1 MIKKIKKELVVLV
14 FLMLGI
20 FAVPNIDGIVYN
32 EFSYFHNLSSNVYL
46 KNFFIKITV
55 LGDSLW
61 FFLASIL
68 IFIFSFFFKKIFFN
82 GQQKTYNKIKY
93 FCFFLFTTTF
103 VTGVLT
109 QILKHIVGR
118 PRPNYAIEK
127 NFSEFNF
134 FNFDSSFHSFPSGHT
149 STIFVVAF
157 AISLLT
163 PRIKYAYIFF
173 ASIIAF
179 SRVMVGAHYLTD
191 VLAGIAL
198 ALIGFKVSSFIFN
211 RFKIKKELY
220 IIKKN
225 DLDIF
230 GLSLILF
237 VILIVFVSVGS
248 SIDLFISSLFQ
259 NNEDTFLLQSFHLVS
274 ILSRKIFLPFLI
286 IYMLVLP
293 VLSLYLPI
301 KKIYFNFN
309 FNFKNITF
317 LYFIQIFN
325 LVVVVNVLFKNLWGR
340 ARPNDVLELGGWEQ
354 FTPWYQISENCSTN
368 CSFVSGDASVGFS
381 LIALY
386 FITEKKIYIWLSLIS
401 GGFLGVIR
409 ISEGGHFLS
418 DIIIAGFLIF
428 LLTFFQ
434 FKIYQKRY

>member
-1 MIKKIKKELVVLV
+1 
-14 FLMLGI
+14 
-20 FAVPNIDGIVYN
+20 
-32 EFSYFHNLSSNVYL
+32 
-46 KNFFIKITV
+46 
-55 LGDSLW
+55 
-61 FFLASIL
+61 
-68 IFIFSFFFKKIFFN
+68 
-82 GQQKTYNKIKY
+82 
-93 FCFFLFTTTF
+93 
-103 VTGVLT
+103 
-109 QILKHIVGR
+109 
-118 PRPNYAIEK
+118 
-127 NFSEFNF
+127 
-134 FNFDSSFHSFPSGHT
+134 
-149 STIFVVAF
+149 
-157 AISLLT
+157 
-163 PRIKYAYIFF
+163 
-173 ASIIAF
+173 
-179 SRVMVGAHYLTD
+179 
-191 VLAGIAL
+191 
-198 ALIGFKVSSFIFN
+198 
-211 RFKIKKELY
+211 
-220 IIKKN
+220 
-225 DLDIF
+225 
-230 GLSLILF
+230 
-237 VILIVFVSVGS
+237 
-248 SIDLFISSLFQ
+248 
-259 NNEDTFLLQSFHLVS
+259 
-274 ILSRKIFLPFLI
+274 
-286 IYMLVLP
+286 MLVLP